1 MSDSWRQHRKHVFV
15 LSEAGKPIYSRFG
28 SEEALSSTIGVM
40 MALVSFIQAGGNT
53 IKSIFSDERTIVFLQ
68 KGPLVFVSVST
79 TRQSKQQLRSEL
91 LHVYHQIVSLLTQA
105 CINRIFEHS
114 KNYDLRRLL
123 FGSEKVLDSLLDV
136 MDSEPS
142 FMLSAVQCL
151 PLASSSRD
159 VLSRILQKAITPN
172 FVFSILIAHNLL
184 VSIVQE
190 KMVVED
196 ARLKPTDLHL
206 LFNLIRA
213 SSTSAFQAGEKW
225 TPVCLPL
232 FNHDCY
238 FYAYVSYLD
247 PPEFRFCLILLST
260 DREEFYALAE
270 CKKKIEEA
278 VTSQNALQCVANTQS
293 YGVDNIGVAN
303 LRHFLYKPSD
313 VSDHHRQLPQFTC
326 PEMEMPYRSHE
337 ERIHLL
343 DLYRSTGGFTVCHG
357 P

>member
-1 MSDSWRQHRKHVFV
+1 M
-15 LSEAGKPIYSRFG
+15 L
-28 SEEALSSTIGVM
+28 
-40 MALVSFIQAGGNT
+40 
-53 IKSIFSDERTIVFLQ
+53 
-68 KGPLVFVSVST
+68 VSVSA
-79 TRQSKQQLRSEL
+79 TRQSEQQLRSEL
-91 LHVYHQIVSLLTQA
+91 LHVYHQIVSMLTQA
-105 CINRIFEHS
+105 SINRIFEHS

-123 FGSEKVLDSLLDV
+123 FGSEKVLDALLDV
-136 MDSEPS
+136 MDSEPG

-159 VLSRILQKAITPN
+159 ALSRILQKAITPN
-172 FVFSILIAHNLL
+172 LVFSILIANNML

-213 SSTSAFQAGEKW
+213 SSAFQAGEIW

-247 PPEFRFCLILLST
+247 PPECRVCLVLLST
-260 DREEFYALAE
+260 DREAFYALAE

-278 VTSQNALQCVANTQS
+278 VASQNALQSAANTQT

-313 VSDHHRQLPQFTC
+313 VSDHQRQLPQFTW
-326 PEMEMPYRSHE
+326 
-337 ERIHLL
+337 
-343 DLYRSTGGFTVCHG
+343 
-357 P
+357 